1 MDDDEDVRYGSDTY
15 VDRGHVNNS
24 NVKVKGDGNNY
35 IGDDNVS
42 VAITGGNGTVRDG
55 GMVEGDLGNT
65 STEPSSISK
74 SIEQFERK
82 QELQLHSPLE

>member
-1 MDDDEDVRYGSDTY
+1 MDDDEDLRYGSDTY

-35 IGDDNVS
+35 IGDDNDRLSMIENRHVS

-65 STEPSSISK
+65 SKEPSSISK
-74 SIEQFERK
+74 SIVC
-82 QELQLHSPLE
+82 